1 MRWGFWGRVARVV
14 KRTGF
19 LPLLGKLLLCE
30 FLLLALDRLGLDRI
44 RVLGRGLGCGLWCR
58 KLF

>member
-19 LPLLGKLLLCE
+19 LPLLGRLLLCG
-30 FLLLALDRLGLDRI
+30 FLLLSLDRLGLDSV
-44 RVLGRGLGCGLWCR
+44 RVLGRGLWC
-58 KLF
+58 

>member
-30 FLLLALDRLGLDRI
+30 FWLLAIDRLGLDSI
-44 RVLGRGLGCGLWCR
+44 RVLGYGFW
-58 KLF
+58 F